1 MSELAKWYVIHTYSG
16 YENKVAQSIETVIRN
31 RNLNE
36 LIQSVVVPTETVTEI
51 TQDKKGNPQSKVVER
66 KTYPG
71 YVLLKMIYTDDT
83 WHIVKSIRGVT
94 GFVGPDSKPTPVSE
108 KEIKAMG
115 IGVVKEEQ
123 APLIEVDYAVG
134 DTVRIVGTVMDGL
147 SGPVQDIDIANGT
160 VTVLIAMIG
169 HKPSGVTVNLNQVVK
184 V

>member
-16 YENKVAQSIETVIRN
+16 YENKVAQSIETVIKN
-31 RNLNE
+31 RNLEE
-36 LIQSVVVPTETVTEI
+36 LIQAVVVPTETVTEI
-51 TQDKKGNPQSKVVER
+51 TNGKTKEVER

-108 KEIKAMG
+108 REIKAMG
-115 IGVVKEEQ
+115 VGLPKEEQ
-123 APLIEVDYAVG
+123 APIIEVDFEVG

-147 SGPVQDIDIANGT
+147 SGPVQAIDIAGGT
-160 VTVLIAMIG
+160 VTVLIAMVG
-169 HKPSGVTVNLNQVVK
+169 HRPSDVTVYLNQVIK
-184 V
+184 VED